1 MSNLP
6 LLIHHILN
14 FVQTLDQWNNGRNK
28 TLEIVKINI
37 ISRKYLHCTCVDTH
51 LVALVEAEHCA
62 LSSLEREL
70 AHVHV
75 GPRGGAAAGL
85 LVILSMGDHCEAGET
100 LLSCV
105 IVSYITRGSPPPLC
119 THTQQ

>member
-1 MSNLP
+1 MVGIKP
-6 LLIHHILN
+6 WK
-14 FVQTLDQWNNGRNK
+14 D
-28 TLEIVKINI
+28 VKINI

-85 LVILSMGDHCEAGET
+85 LVILSMGDHCEGRHCSA
-100 LLSCV
+100 
-105 IVSYITRGSPPPLC
+105 VSYITRGSPPPLC
-119 THTQQ
+119 THTQQQR

>member
-1 MSNLP
+1 MC
-6 LLIHHILN
+6 
-14 FVQTLDQWNNGRNK
+14 
-28 TLEIVKINI
+28 NI
-37 ISRKYLHCTCVDTH
+37 YRKYVDTH

-105 IVSYITRGSPPPLC
+105 IHHSGVPSSSVHPHPAAALTPGPGSPAAS
-119 THTQQ
+119 